1 MKLFLLQICFFGKK
15 YISLHKNAYIMA
27 KSRKKRVPNE
37 RDFKEGILFLKK
49 EASKLGL
56 YISISNCQWIVPLS
70 RILSE
75 GGNCKIFWVNTC
87 AQGNIPRIPKC
98 VLMNDIFYGDGKYLF
113 NWVRTPQGHEYWCGV
128 ADEIIS
134 KTSNKRFLID
144 L

>member
-1 MKLFLLQICFFGKK
+1 
-15 YISLHKNAYIMA
+15 MA
-27 KSRKKRVPNE
+27 KCRNKRVPNE

-49 EASKLGL
+49 EASRLGL
-56 YISISNCQWIVPLS
+56 YFSISNCRWIVPLS

-75 GGNCKIFWVNTC
+75 RNNCKRFWENTC

-98 VLMNDIFYGDGKYLF
+98 VLKNDIFYGDGKYLF
-113 NWVRTPQGHEYWCGV
+113 EWVRTPQGHEYWCRV